1 MDTVEN
7 VLFLLVGTALGYLAN
22 HIKDIFKGFARRE
35 WRSTVSGIGQSAKR
49 AWPLL
54 ALLALALVGAY
65 FVDRHKGQDQ
75 DARDAKLIETVKTA
89 INESNKPLINSINTL
104 IEEIRQERN
113 GRANSP

>member
-35 WRSTVSGIGQSAKR
+35 WRSTVSR
-49 AWPLL
+49 AWPLW

-65 FVDRHKGQDQ
+65 FVDRQKGQDK